1 MVVVHEVQDRERI
14 ETTID
19 RSVFREAFGRVP
31 MPVAVVTA
39 TAGDHPIGTTVS
51 SFCSLSADPPL
62 VLVALDLGSDTLQT
76 ITATRRFG
84 LNVLARGHEDLAT
97 ACALKGDAKR
107 GALDHHPDRPPR
119 VQEAAVWMDC
129 SVREI
134 QPGGD
139 HMVVIGLINACEV
152 EDVEPLLYHQRG
164 FTGVHRP

>member
-1 MVVVHEVQDRERI
+1 MALRKVDETERI
-14 ETTID
+14 QATID

-39 TAGDHPIGTTVS
+39 NDGEHPVGTTVS

-62 VLVALDLGSDTLQT
+62 VLVALDLDSDTLQT
-76 ITATRRFG
+76 ITETRRFG
-84 LNVLARGHEDLAT
+84 LNVLARGHEDLAA

-107 GALDHHPDRPPR
+107 DALDHHPDRPPR
-119 VQEAAVWMDC
+119 VSEAAVWMDC

-134 QPGGD
+134 LPGGD
-139 HMVVIGLINACEV
+139 HVMVVGLVNECEV
-152 EDVEPLLYHQRG
+152 ADGDPLLYHQRG